1 MANRPHVRGGSPEEE
16 AALAGLL
23 LIPSHWE
30 DESNM
35 DRFAVTYREM
45 CQKAGPPPLI
55 KQES

>member
-1 MANRPHVRGGSPEEE
+1 MPSRPHVRGGSPEEE

-23 LIPSHWE
+23 GLLAHWE
-30 DESNM
+30 DESND

-45 CQKAGPPPLI
+45 CAKAGPPPLI